1 MDVQKYA
8 SDLWEQWVHDPQN
21 ADFRKVYYDER
32 IGEKGRILLVNHVS
46 VLKID
51 RWLKGCLFIT

>member
-21 ADFRKVYYDER
+21 TDFRKVYYDER
-32 IGEKGRILLVNHVS
+32 IGEKVEFCLL
-46 VLKID
+46 IM
-51 RWLKGCLFIT
+51 